1 MHPTTLYLVRHGETL
16 ANVEQR
22 WYGSLDAPLSPRGEV
37 QVAATG
43 VRFGANAAQAAVD
56 AIFASPLG
64 RAQKTA
70 AAIGQAL
77 NLPVIVE
84 PSLREFHIGDWE
96 GRTYRE
102 LMEEERLWER
112 WKVDPAFAP
121 PNGESP
127 ASFARRTLVEV
138 GALLDQQAGRRLVLV
153 SHGGV
158 IGCLLDAWIGSATG
172 DWARWEPHNCSVSVL
187 HWEDG
192 RWQPGAINDVSHLP
206 DDAKPS
212 YRPVYA

>member
-1 MHPTTLYLVRHGETL
+1 MYPTTLYLVRHGETL

-43 VRFGANAAQAAVD
+43 ARFGANSALAAVD

-77 NLPVIVE
+77 GLPVIVE
-84 PSLREFHIGDWE
+84 PGLREFHIGDWE

-112 WKVDPAFAP
+112 WKVDPTFAP

-127 ASFARRTLVEV
+127 ASFSRRTLTEV
-138 GALLDQQAGRRLVLV
+138 GALLAQQAGRRLVLV
-153 SHGGV
+153 THGGV

-187 HWEDG
+187 HWEGG

-212 YRPVYA
+212 YKPIYA